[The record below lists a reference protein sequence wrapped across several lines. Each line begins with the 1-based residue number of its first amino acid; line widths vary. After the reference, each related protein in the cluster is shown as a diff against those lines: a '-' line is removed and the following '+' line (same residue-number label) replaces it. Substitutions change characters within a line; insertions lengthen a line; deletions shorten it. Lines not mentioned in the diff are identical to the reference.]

1 MENLEGDNK
10 GNETMNSHNISNIE
24 EFINELE
31 YATVLDRLQHTQRLT
46 TTRKDLREDLTERD
60 SVKLSWA
67 KAKPLNRDL

>member
-31 YATVLDRLQHTQRLT
+31 YATVLDRLQHT
-46 TTRKDLREDLTERD
+46 
-60 SVKLSWA
+60 
-67 KAKPLNRDL
+67 